1 MDAYFLGHLGLGDN
15 LYCIGAARYLTKF
28 YRNVYFLC
36 KDKYEENVKSFF
48 DDNERIICVPI
59 HSSNKDSVYELS
71 LPVTSENDAIRNV
84 LNNKYEDND
93 IFICGFAFT
102 PHFPSK
108 ITNQSFLQRE
118 KITRTYSLKL
128 DTIDDDRYSFI
139 IDMYNDADL
148 TTGVMIDYWNLP
160 KTEDSKKLYESVKD
174 YNIIFIQSIS
184 SNNKVLRVNNIVKK
198 YLKKHKIGKFK
209 IIVEPVRK
217 NTGPAMLAT
226 SLIKEIPNEQAI
238 VFLSSDHLID
248 KTALFNKSIKKS
260 IPNLDKKNILLA
272 DENLDITKDIIS
284 LLNKKI
290 KSINLN

>member
-184 SNNKVLRVNNIVKK
+184 SNKKVLRVNNVVKK
-198 YLKKHKIGKFK
+198 YLYDDNTILLFNDYNIYDNANINLKQIKIKRELAEKFVKNKLIYYIDTIKNAKEIYMIDSCFTGIVLPLYKKGLLKAN
-209 IIVEPVRK
+209 PVRLV
-217 NTGPAMLAT
+217 MRR
-226 SLIKEIPNEQAI
+226 
-238 VFLSSDHLID
+238 LID
-248 KTALFNKSIKKS
+248 DYDF
-260 IPNLDKKNILLA
+260 
-272 DENLDITKDIIS
+272 
-284 LLNKKI
+284 
-290 KSINLN
+290 

>member
-118 KITRTYSLKL
+118 KITKTYSLKL

-139 IDMYNDADL
+139 IDMYNNADL

-184 SNNKVLRVNNIVKK
+184 SNKKVLRVNNVVKK
-198 YLKKHKIGKFK
+198 YLYDDNTILLFNDYNIYDNANINLKQIKIKRELAEKFVKNKLIYYIDTIKNAKEIYMIDSCFTGIVLPLYKKGLLKAN
-209 IIVEPVRK
+209 PVRLV
-217 NTGPAMLAT
+217 MRR
-226 SLIKEIPNEQAI
+226 
-238 VFLSSDHLID
+238 LID
-248 KTALFNKSIKKS
+248 DYDF
-260 IPNLDKKNILLA
+260 
-272 DENLDITKDIIS
+272 
-284 LLNKKI
+284 
-290 KSINLN
+290 

>member
-139 IDMYNDADL
+139 IDMYNNADL

-184 SNNKVLRVNNIVKK
+184 SNKKVLRVNNVVKK
-198 YLKKHKIGKFK
+198 YLYDDNTILLFNDYNIYDNANINLKQIKIKRELAEKFVKNKLIYYIDTIKNAKEIYMIDSCFTGIVLPLYKKGLLKAN
-209 IIVEPVRK
+209 PVRLV
-217 NTGPAMLAT
+217 MRR
-226 SLIKEIPNEQAI
+226 
-238 VFLSSDHLID
+238 LID
-248 KTALFNKSIKKS
+248 DYDF
-260 IPNLDKKNILLA
+260 
-272 DENLDITKDIIS
+272 
-284 LLNKKI
+284 
-290 KSINLN
+290 

>member
-48 DDNERIICVPI
+48 DDKERIICVPI

-118 KITRTYSLKL
+118 KITKTYSLKL

-139 IDMYNDADL
+139 IDMYNNADL

-198 YLKKHKIGKFK
+198 YLYDDNTILLFNDYNIYDNANINLKQIKIKRELAEKFVKNKLIYYIDTIKNAKEIYMIDSCFTGIVLPLYKKGLLKAN
-209 IIVEPVRK
+209 PVRLV
-217 NTGPAMLAT
+217 MRR
-226 SLIKEIPNEQAI
+226 
-238 VFLSSDHLID
+238 LID
-248 KTALFNKSIKKS
+248 DYDF
-260 IPNLDKKNILLA
+260 
-272 DENLDITKDIIS
+272 
-284 LLNKKI
+284 
-290 KSINLN
+290 

>member
-48 DDNERIICVPI
+48 NDNIRIICFPI
-59 HSSNKDSVYELS
+59 HSPSKDSVYEKDI
-71 LPVTSENDAIRNV
+71 PVISEIDAIRNV

-139 IDMYNDADL
+139 IDMYNNADL

-198 YLKKHKIGKFK
+198 YLYDDNTILLFNDYNIYDNANINLKQIKIKRELAEKFVKNKLIYYIDTIKNAKEIYMIDSCFTGIVLPLYKKGLLKAN
-209 IIVEPVRK
+209 PVRLV
-217 NTGPAMLAT
+217 MRR
-226 SLIKEIPNEQAI
+226 
-238 VFLSSDHLID
+238 LID
-248 KTALFNKSIKKS
+248 DYDF
-260 IPNLDKKNILLA
+260 
-272 DENLDITKDIIS
+272 
-284 LLNKKI
+284 
-290 KSINLN
+290 

>member
-198 YLKKHKIGKFK
+198 YLYDDNTILLFNDYNIYDNANINLKQIKIKRELAEKFVKNKFIYYIDTIKNAKEIYMIDSCFTGIVLPLYKKGLLKAN
-209 IIVEPVRK
+209 PVRLV
-217 NTGPAMLAT
+217 MRR
-226 SLIKEIPNEQAI
+226 
-238 VFLSSDHLID
+238 LID
-248 KTALFNKSIKKS
+248 DYDF
-260 IPNLDKKNILLA
+260 
-272 DENLDITKDIIS
+272 
-284 LLNKKI
+284 
-290 KSINLN
+290 

>member
-15 LYCIGAARYLTKF
+15 LYCIGAARYLIKF

-48 DDNERIICVPI
+48 DDNERVICVPI

-84 LNNKYEDND
+84 IDNKYEDND

-108 ITNQSFLQRE
+108 ITNQAFLQRE
-118 KITRTYSLKL
+118 KITKTYSLKL

-139 IDMYNDADL
+139 IDMYRDADL

-160 KTEDSKKLYESVKD
+160 DTENSKKLYESVKD

-184 SNNKVLRVNNIVKK
+184 SNNKVLRVNNVIDK
-198 YLKKHKIGKFK
+198 YLYDENTILLFNDYNIYENANINLKQIQIKRDLAEKF
-209 IIVEPVRK
+209 VK
-217 NTGPAMLAT
+217 NK
-226 SLIKEIPNEQAI
+226 LIYYIDTIKNAKEIYMIDSCFTGI
-238 VFLSSDHLID
+238 VLPLYKKGLLKADPIRLVMRRLIGD
-248 KTALFNKSIKKS
+248 YDF
-260 IPNLDKKNILLA
+260 
-272 DENLDITKDIIS
+272 
-284 LLNKKI
+284 
-290 KSINLN
+290 

>member
-48 DDNERIICVPI
+48 DDNERVICVPI

-84 LNNKYEDND
+84 LDNKYEDND

-108 ITNQSFLQRE
+108 ITNQAFLQRE
-118 KITRTYSLKL
+118 KITKTYSLKL

-139 IDMYNDADL
+139 IDMYGHADL

-160 KTEDSKKLYESVKD
+160 DTENSKKLYESVKD

-184 SNNKVLRVNNIVKK
+184 SNNKILRVNNVVDK
-198 YLKKHKIGKFK
+198 YLYDENTILLFNDYNIYENANINLKQIQIKRDLAEKFVKNKLIYYIDTIKH
-209 IIVEPVRK
+209 
-217 NTGPAMLAT
+217 A
-226 SLIKEIPNEQAI
+226 KEIYMIDSCFTGI
-238 VFLSSDHLID
+238 VLPLYKKGLLKADPIRLVMRRLIGD
-248 KTALFNKSIKKS
+248 YDF
-260 IPNLDKKNILLA
+260 
-272 DENLDITKDIIS
+272 
-284 LLNKKI
+284 
-290 KSINLN
+290 

>member
-139 IDMYNDADL
+139 IDMYNNADL

-198 YLKKHKIGKFK
+198 YLYDDNTILLFNDYNIYDNANINLKQIKIKRELAEKFVKNKLIYYIDTIKNAKEIYMIDSCFTGIVLPLYKKGLLKAN
-209 IIVEPVRK
+209 PVRLV
-217 NTGPAMLAT
+217 MRR
-226 SLIKEIPNEQAI
+226 
-238 VFLSSDHLID
+238 LID
-248 KTALFNKSIKKS
+248 DYDF
-260 IPNLDKKNILLA
+260 
-272 DENLDITKDIIS
+272 
-284 LLNKKI
+284 
-290 KSINLN
+290 